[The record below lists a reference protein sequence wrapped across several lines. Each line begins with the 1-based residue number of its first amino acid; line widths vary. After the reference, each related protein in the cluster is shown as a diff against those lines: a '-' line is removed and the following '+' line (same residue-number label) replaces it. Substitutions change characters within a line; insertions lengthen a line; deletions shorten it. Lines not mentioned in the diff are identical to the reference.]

1 MDKQNRRNINVL
13 LYFVHKISEYTFLLF
28 PKIIHKKSQLLSIF
42 WSKIFKLSI
51 FLFLINVS
59 NKFWNY
65 QFSILVNTIS
75 LLFFLIDGLQSC
87 FFKFQTV
94 CGFKTFPTIW
104 LELSP
109 AKTLKIMLQCAT
121 IKSCYTSKTK
131 RQIFAGI
138 HKKYQHLPG
147 HYVGTG

>member
-75 LLFFLIDGLQSC
+75 LLFFFTNWWATPIRILNLILGTMGEGVVRTYRQPKKMRSQGK
-87 FFKFQTV
+87 FWYNFKW
-94 CGFKTFPTIW
+94 G
-104 LELSP
+104 
-109 AKTLKIMLQCAT
+109 
-121 IKSCYTSKTK
+121 
-131 RQIFAGI
+131 
-138 HKKYQHLPG
+138 
-147 HYVGTG
+147 VGYGCP

>member
-1 MDKQNRRNINVL
+1 MDKQNERNINVL

-51 FLFLINVS
+51 FQFLINVS

-75 LLFFLIDGLQSC
+75 LLFFLQIDGLPLS
-87 FFKFQTV
+87 
-94 CGFKTFPTIW
+94 GF
-104 LELSP
+104 
-109 AKTLKIMLQCAT
+109 
-121 IKSCYTSKTK
+121 
-131 RQIFAGI
+131 
-138 HKKYQHLPG
+138 
-147 HYVGTG
+147 